1 MVPAAM
7 QHEEWRGLNI
17 SVVIIP
23 ELVLTKVNITQITA
37 HLEQLDVISLYKC
50 TIKVNMHLTFGKA

>member
-1 MVPAAM
+1 MVATAI

-23 ELVLTKVNITQITA
+23 EPVLTKVNITQITA
-37 HLEQLDVISLYKC
+37 HLEQLDLYHC
-50 TIKVNMHLTFGKA
+50 TNAQPR